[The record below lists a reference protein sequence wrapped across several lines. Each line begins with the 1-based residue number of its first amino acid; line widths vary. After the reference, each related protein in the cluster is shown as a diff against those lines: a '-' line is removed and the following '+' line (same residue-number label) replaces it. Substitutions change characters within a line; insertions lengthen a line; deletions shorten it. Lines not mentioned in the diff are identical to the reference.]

1 MRCFTVLCE
10 KVTAGIDVHN
20 TDTGVA
26 ILLGNN
32 KKESGG
38 TLVKIPVDDKVV
50 VVNGLMHEAYFK
62 KERGNSRMVVAD
74 RRHDD
79 AIVLRIMT
87 HNTQYPNGRIDMKN
101 KIGKIFIANIGY
113 AYGSADGIVIMYGDC
128 IIPFGDIERSP
139 YYIRWHRGRIRV
151 FSHITTYNIKELV

>member
-26 ILLGNN
+26 VLLGNSD
-32 KKESGG
+32 KESGG

-50 VVNGLMHEAYFK
+50 VDRGLMHEAYFK
-62 KERGNSRMVVAD
+62 KVERRMVVAD
-74 RRHDD
+74 RRNHD
-79 AIVLRIMT
+79 AIILRIMT
-87 HNTQYPNGRIDMKN
+87 HNTQYPNGRIDLKN
-101 KIGKIFIANIGY
+101 SIGSVFVADIGY
-113 AYGSADGIVIMYGDC
+113 TRGSADGIITMYGDC
-128 IIPFGDIERSP
+128 VVPFGDIERSP

-151 FSHITTYNIKELV
+151 FSHITTYNPREMV